1 MIVIASPDLP
11 KEWAWPVGGWR
22 GDTIDEFST
31 ALKAALALDGP
42 VLIEA
47 ML

>member
-1 MIVIASPDLP
+1 MPS
-11 KEWAWPVGGWR
+11 WR
-22 GDTIDEFST
+22 GHTIDEFST